1 MAANIPCRLKGCY
14 SKDINALAKLKMID
28 GCDIKS
34 HISHIVYRI
43 ICSYTIKD
51 CINVIISRGDIH
63 DAYVKYYNR
72 TDGNID
78 TSNKLI
84 FHRELAFYYVN
95 EYVNSKIVEKCE
107 AFAKNECIICLEE
120 ITSSLIKTAC
130 NHTFHSNC
138 LTEWKKRCNTCPI
151 CRSANI

>member
-14 SKDINALAKLKMID
+14 SKDINVLAKLKMID

-34 HISHIVYRI
+34 HISHLVYRI

-84 FHRELAFYYVN
+84 FHRELAFHYVD
-95 EYVNSKIVEKCE
+95 EYVNSKIMEKYE
-107 AFAKNECIICLEE
+107 EFTKNEDAKNKDAKNEDAKNEVYD
-120 ITSSLIKTAC
+120 K
-130 NHTFHSNC
+130 NGM
-138 LTEWKKRCNTCPI
+138 
-151 CRSANI
+151 